1 MLLTQPKV
9 TLTVDGAVVEG
20 EFVHLQPNDIRVRL
34 RKPFDDGQTAGLH
47 RPYFAMPYGQFCSEE
62 GEVTELGMSRAQQ
75 LVKKLYDDYHAS
87 FQISTY
93 LRQDV

>member
-1 MLLTQPKV
+1 MLLTQPKI

-47 RPYFAMPYGQFCSEE
+47 RPGCACANLLM
-62 GEVTELGMSRAQQ
+62 TDRQ
-75 LVKKLYDDYHAS
+75 LVYTDPTLPCPTVNFVQKRA
-87 FQISTY
+87 
-93 LRQDV
+93 R

>member
-1 MLLTQPKV
+1 MLLTQPKI
-9 TLTVDGAVVEG
+9 TLTVDGAVVQG
-20 EFVHLQPNDIRVRL
+20 EFVHLQTNDIRVRL
-34 RKPFDDGQTAGLH
+34 CKPFDDGHTAGLH

-93 LRQDV
+93 LR